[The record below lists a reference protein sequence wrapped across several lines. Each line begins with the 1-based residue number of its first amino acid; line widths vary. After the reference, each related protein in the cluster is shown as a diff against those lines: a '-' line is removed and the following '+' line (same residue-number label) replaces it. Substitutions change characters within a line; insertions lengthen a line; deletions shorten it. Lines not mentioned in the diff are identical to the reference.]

1 MDTRNKI
8 IALEQANAIAE
19 SQAAVCVTGHFDPM
33 LAQHARQ
40 ISNLRQPGKLLIAL
54 VTNSA
59 EPYLPQQARAE
70 LVAALASVDW
80 VALQPGTMDDPE
92 SARITRNFVAQVVDR
107 HQGAQS

>member
-8 IALEQANAIAE
+8 IALEQAHGMAE
-19 SQAAVCVTGHFDPM
+19 SQAAVWVKGHFDPL
-33 LAQHARQ
+33 LAEHARQ
-40 ISNLRQPGKLLIAL
+40 IGDRRQPGKLLIAL
-54 VTNSA
+54 ITNPA

-70 LVAALASVDW
+70 LVAALACVDW

-92 SARITRNFVAQVVDR
+92 SGRITRDFVAHVVDR

>member
-1 MDTRNKI
+1 M
-8 IALEQANAIAE
+8 AE
-19 SQAAVCVTGHFDPM
+19 SQPAVCVTGHFDPL

-40 ISNLRQPGKLLIAL
+40 IGNLRQPGKLLIVL
-54 VTNSA
+54 VTNPA

-92 SARITRNFVAQVVDR
+92 SSRITRDFVAHVVDR
-107 HQGAQS
+107 HQGAKS